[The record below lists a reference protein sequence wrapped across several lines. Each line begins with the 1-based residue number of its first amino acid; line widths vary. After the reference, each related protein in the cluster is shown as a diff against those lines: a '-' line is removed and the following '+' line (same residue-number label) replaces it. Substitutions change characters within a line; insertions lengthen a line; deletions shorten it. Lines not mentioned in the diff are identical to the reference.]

1 MKRFMLMFLSSYKP
15 NIFILLFPLT
25 FYCTPLP
32 ELVDFDA
39 ELWKSDKGGCNGSRI
54 GQITNLMD
62 QKDKIMGLDQPHVIK
77 LIGNPDEHELS
88 KRLQKFFIYHISGG
102 EKCQDSQD
110 SQTNNTKLSI
120 RFDALGKANEVVFY
134 SK

>member
-1 MKRFMLMFLSSYKP
+1 MKHS
-15 NIFILLFPLT
+15 IFILLILLT

-39 ELWKSDKGGCNGSRI
+39 GLWKSDKGGCNGTRI

-88 KRLQKFFIYHISGG
+88 KRLQKFFIYYISGG
-102 EKCQDSQD
+102 QECEDSQ
-110 SQTNNTKLSI
+110 SSKTKLSI
-120 RFDALGKANEVVFY
+120 RFDALGKVNEVVFY
-134 SK
+134 RK

>member
-1 MKRFMLMFLSSYKP
+1 MKHS
-15 NIFILLFPLT
+15 IFILLIPLT

-39 ELWKSDKGGCNGSRI
+39 ELWKSDKGGCNGTRI

-62 QKDKIMGLDQPHVIK
+62 QKDKIMGLDQPHVVK

-88 KRLQKFFIYHISGG
+88 KRLQKFFIYYISGG
-102 EKCQDSQD
+102 EECIDSQ
-110 SQTNNTKLSI
+110 SSMTKLSI

-134 SK
+134 VNN

>member
-1 MKRFMLMFLSSYKP
+1 MKR
-15 NIFILLFPLT
+15 NIFILLIPLT

-39 ELWKSDKGGCNGSRI
+39 ELWKSDKGGCNNSRFE
-54 GQITNLMD
+54 QINSLMD
-62 QKDKIMGLDQPHVIK
+62 QKDKIMGLDQPHVVK

-88 KRLQKFFIYHISGG
+88 NRLQKFFIYYITGG
-102 EKCQDSQD
+102 KEC
-110 SQTNNTKLSI
+110 NNSKNRTTKLSI
-120 RFDALGKANEVVFY
+120 RFDALGKANEVVLY

>member
-1 MKRFMLMFLSSYKP
+1 MFLSSYKP
-15 NIFILLFPLT
+15 NIFILLIPLT

-32 ELVDFDA
+32 VLVDFDA
-39 ELWKSDKGGCNGSRI
+39 ELWKSDKGGCNGARF
-54 GQITNLMD
+54 GQITSLMD

-88 KRLQKFFIYHISGG
+88 KRLQKFFIYYISGG
-102 EKCQDSQD
+102 EKCQDSQ
-110 SQTNNTKLSI
+110 SNNTKLSI
-120 RFDALGKANEVVFY
+120 RFDALGKANEVVLY

>member
-1 MKRFMLMFLSSYKP
+1 MKRSIFFLL
-15 NIFILLFPLT
+15 IPLT

-39 ELWKSDKGGCNGSRI
+39 ELWKTDKGGCNGSRI

-88 KRLQKFFIYHISGG
+88 KRLQKFFIYYISGG
-102 EKCQDSQD
+102 EECQDSQ
-110 SQTNNTKLSI
+110 SSKTKLSI
-120 RFDALGKANEVVFY
+120 RFDALGKANEVVLY

>member
-1 MKRFMLMFLSSYKP
+1 MLMFLSSYKP
-15 NIFILLFPLT
+15 NIFILLIPLT

-32 ELVDFDA
+32 VLVDFDA
-39 ELWKSDKGGCNGSRI
+39 ELWKSDKGGCNGARF
-54 GQITNLMD
+54 GQITSLMD

-88 KRLQKFFIYHISGG
+88 KRLQKFFIYYISGG

-120 RFDALGKANEVVFY
+120 RFDALGKANEVVLY

>member
-1 MKRFMLMFLSSYKP
+1 MRG

-32 ELVDFDA
+32 EIVDFDTD
-39 ELWKSDKGGCNGSRI
+39 LWKSDKGGCNGSRI
-54 GQITNLMD
+54 EQVISLMD
-62 QKDKIMGLDQPHVIK
+62 QKDKIMGLDQPQVVK

-88 KRLQKFFIYHISGG
+88 KRLQKFFIYNISGG
-102 EKCQDSQD
+102 EECQDNQ
-110 SQTNNTKLSI
+110 NINTKLSI
-120 RFDALGKANEVVFY
+120 RFDALGKANEVVLY